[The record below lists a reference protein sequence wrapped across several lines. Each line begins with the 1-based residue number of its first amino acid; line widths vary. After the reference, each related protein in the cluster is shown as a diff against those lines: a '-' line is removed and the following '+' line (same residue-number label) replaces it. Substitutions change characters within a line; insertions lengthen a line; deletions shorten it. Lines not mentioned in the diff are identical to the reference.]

1 MTKKTITILASL
13 FILAISFF
21 LLLIFFA
28 FNRHSFNNN
37 TKDNL
42 ILSANNLTL
51 NIGDVVYNYFDVS
64 EDNAQITITTNN
76 NNIIEINKEYIR
88 GLEVGN
94 VTVTIMAEYNGLH
107 AKQSFLVIVKK
118 DDYSFNIIPIS
129 SCSYENNNIY
139 LLSQVCQFSIEVFDF
154 YGKRL
159 DNLTYQINSTNDS
172 KFYMELSNFI
182 LITNSNCLITI
193 YIPEI
198 EKTFNINCY
207 I

>member
-139 LLSQVCQFSIEVFDF
+139 LLSQVCQFRIEVFDF

-198 EKTFNINCY
+198 EKAFNINCY

>member
-28 FNRHSFNNN
+28 FNSHSFNNN

-107 AKQSFLVIVKK
+107 AKQSFLVIVKN

-198 EKTFNINCY
+198 EKAFNINCY

>member
-28 FNRHSFNNN
+28 FNSHSFNNN

-107 AKQSFLVIVKK
+107 AKQSFLVIVKN

-139 LLSQVCQFSIEVFDF
+139 LLSQVCQFRIEVFDF

>member
-182 LITNSNCLITI
+182 LITYSNCLITI

>member
-28 FNRHSFNNN
+28 FNSHSFNNN

-107 AKQSFLVIVKK
+107 AKQSFLVIVKN
-118 DDYSFNIIPIS
+118 DGYSFNIIPIS

-139 LLSQVCQFSIEVFDF
+139 LLSQVCQFRIEVFDF

-159 DNLTYQINSTNDS
+159 KNLTYQINSTNDS

-182 LITNSNCLITI
+182 LIANSNCLITI

-198 EKTFNINCY
+198 EKAFNIYCY

>member
-28 FNRHSFNNN
+28 FNSHSFNNN

-182 LITNSNCLITI
+182 LIANSNCLITI

>member
-28 FNRHSFNNN
+28 FNSHSFNNN

-139 LLSQVCQFSIEVFDF
+139 LLSQVCQFRIEVFDF

-172 KFYMELSNFI
+172 KFYMELLNFI

>member
-28 FNRHSFNNN
+28 FNSHSFNNN

-139 LLSQVCQFSIEVFDF
+139 LLSQVCQFRIEVFDF

-198 EKTFNINCY
+198 EKAFNINCY

>member
-28 FNRHSFNNN
+28 FNSHSFNNN

-139 LLSQVCQFSIEVFDF
+139 LLSQVCQFRIEVFDF

>member
-28 FNRHSFNNN
+28 FNSHSFNNN

-107 AKQSFLVIVKK
+107 AKQSFLVIVKN
-118 DDYSFNIIPIS
+118 DGYSFNIIPIS

-139 LLSQVCQFSIEVFDF
+139 LLSQVCQFRIEVFDF

-172 KFYMELSNFI
+172 KFYMELLNFI
-182 LITNSNCLITI
+182 LITNSNCLIAI

-198 EKTFNINCY
+198 EKAFNIYCY

>member
-28 FNRHSFNNN
+28 FNSHSFNNN

-139 LLSQVCQFSIEVFDF
+139 LLSQVCQFGIEVFDF